1 MTKKI
6 LVTGAAGFIGSHLCE
21 KLIQLGYTVYGI
33 DNFDPFYP
41 RHYKERNIE
50 KIINNPSFEFIE
62 GDIGNRHD
70 LEKFKEVPDVV
81 IHLAAKAGV
90 QPSLSA
96 PSEYILTNILLT
108 NNLLEWMRQKKIQ
121 KLLFASSSSVYGNT
135 KDIPFKEDQ
144 DVDHPV
150 SPYAFTKRSC
160 ELMNYTYHKLY
171 SFDILNL
178 RFFTVYG
185 ERQRPDLAIHKFID
199 KVINNQP
206 VHLYGDGS
214 TTRDYT
220 YWEDTISGIVASLK
234 YIEKEKG
241 VFDIINLGNNKPVM
255 LSELVTKIATVLDL
269 EPQIIYED
277 KKPGDVDITFADI
290 NKAGKLLGYS
300 PQTSLETGLMN
311 FANWFK
317 HNRRNVQLNDK

>member
-21 KLIQLGYTVYGI
+21 KLIRLGYKVSGI

-41 RHYKERNIE
+41 RHYKEKNIE
-50 KIINNPSFEFIE
+50 KLINDPSFEFIE
-62 GDIGNRHD
+62 GDLGNWQE

-96 PSEYILTNILLT
+96 PSDYIRTNILLT
-108 NNLLEWMRQKKIQ
+108 NNLLEWMRQRKVQ
-121 KLLFASSSSVYGNT
+121 KLIFASSSSVYGNT
-135 KDIPFKEDQ
+135 KNVPFNESQ

-171 SFDILNL
+171 GFDIINL

-199 KVINNQP
+199 KIINNQP

-214 TTRDYT
+214 TSRDYT
-220 YWEDTISGIVASLK
+220 YWEDTITGIVASLN

-241 VFDIINLGNNKPVM
+241 VFDLINLGNSKPVM
-255 LSELVTKIATVLDL
+255 LRELVTKIATALGL

-290 NKAGKLLGYS
+290 NKARNLLGYS
-300 PQTSLETGLMN
+300 PQISLEAGLMN
-311 FANWFK
+311 FVNWFK
-317 HNRRNVQLNDK
+317 GNSENVQQNNK